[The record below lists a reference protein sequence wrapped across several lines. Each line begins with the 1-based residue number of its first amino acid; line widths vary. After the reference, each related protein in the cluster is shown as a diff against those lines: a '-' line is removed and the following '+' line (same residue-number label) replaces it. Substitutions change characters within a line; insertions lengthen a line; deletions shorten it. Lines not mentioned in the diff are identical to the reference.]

1 MNSSVPILK
10 FSLVILSLSLAKDG
24 AVTIHRG
31 NVWAENAQ
39 KCFNSFYSAPD
50 WVRLQLWWNSFGE
63 ISSDSYK
70 YGILALIGWLYFSD
84 KNYFLEESDY
94 LSGKLPDIISS

>member
-1 MNSSVPILK
+1 MPLPAATLTFDLLTLK
-10 FSLVILSLSLAKDG
+10 PNQYVSRRRYIIG
-24 AVTIHRG
+24 P
-31 NVWAENAQ
+31 N
-39 KCFNSFYSAPD
+39 
-50 WVRLQLWWNSFGE
+50 FGE

-94 LSGKLPDIISS
+94 LSGKLPDKISS